1 MSAENTDKVALA
13 KLFRKCCVIDDMKA
27 TDARG
32 ALAELIEALIK
43 AGIVKKGAKKKL
55 VELLVE
61 REGQGSTGIGSSA
74 AVPHT
79 AFEGVNGLVGAIGRS
94 ANGIDFQCVTGE
106 KVRVFFLVLYHP
118 DKQDERR
125 SALGRILELSRETNF
140 IKFIKAAGRTKE
152 ITDLLDE
159 VDGEA

>member
-13 KLFRKCCVIDDMKA
+13 KLFRKCCVIDDMQA
-27 TDARG
+27 TDAKG
-32 ALAELIEALIK
+32 ALTELVEALIK

-55 VELLVE
+55 VEILAE
-61 REGQGSTGIGSSA
+61 REDQGSTGIGNGA
-74 AVPHT
+74 AVPHA
-79 AFEGVNGLVGAIGRS
+79 AFKGINGLVGAIGRS
-94 ANGIDFQCVTGE
+94 AAGIDFNCVTGE

-118 DKQDERR
+118 DRQDERR
-125 SALGRILELSRETNF
+125 TALGRILEPSRETNF
-140 IKFIKAAGRTKE
+140 IKFIKAAGRAKE